1 MNRKR
6 SHDNRA
12 RDRGRDLQQR
22 ERFSE
27 RRSHGAMSTGSRHE
41 NRTVSGGEFVM
52 GRNCVEEL
60 VRRSPERILEVLLA
74 DAPVDGGSKSEPELL
89 SSLRAFSQ
97 IAVRRVGRREL
108 DGIVGSESHQGVVVR
123 VKPRKFS
130 NLEELIAA
138 ATTSLTARIVAL
150 DGVQDP
156 HNLGAILRAA
166 ECFGAAGVVWSKNR
180 TAPLTPVVA
189 KVSVGASELL
199 PLCPVANLHQALE
212 RLKKEGLWIVGAM
225 VAPDAQPLDSFEVPD
240 RCVVVVGAEG
250 EGIHKIIEK
259 SLDYKVYIPMS
270 GQIDSLNVSQATA
283 VILSR
288 VASQHR
294 QKALVKVA

>member
-6 SHDNRA
+6 SHDNRSK
-12 RDRGRDLQQR
+12 DRGRVPQR
-22 ERFSE
+22 QEGRGE
-27 RRSHGAMSTGSRHE
+27 RRSHGDVSGAQRHE
-41 NRTVSGGEFVM
+41 ARAVSGAEFVM
-52 GRNCVEEL
+52 GRNCAAEL
-60 VRRSPERILEVLLA
+60 VKRSPERIIEVVLA
-74 DAPVDGGSKSEPELL
+74 DSGTDGGGRFDEELL
-89 SSLRAFSQ
+89 KSLQAYPRV
-97 IAVRRVGRREL
+97 AVRRVGRKEL

-123 VKPRKFS
+123 VKPRIFAT
-130 NLEELIAA
+130 LEDLIAS
-138 ATTSLTARIVAL
+138 ATTSPTARIVAL

-166 ECFGAAGVVWSKNR
+166 ECFGATGVVWSKNR
-180 TAPLTPVVA
+180 TAPLTPVVT

-212 RLKKEGLWIVGAM
+212 RLKKEGLWTVGAM
-225 VAPDAQPLDSFEVPD
+225 VAPDAQPLDTFEVPD

-250 EGIHKIIEK
+250 EGIHKVIEK

-294 QKALVKVA
+294 QKELVKVA